1 MKKESVISFLP
12 KKEIEKIIDPIA
24 SGVIFYLLKKI
35 AFSQPEILKTEDIRG
50 MQMTKEFLEACISQ
64 ACNLNKIGSGS
75 YPIDVYSEKQ
85 YGADIKF
92 VTSKIDKDGNFNSYT
107 SGETSLGQNFS
118 DDEESTL
125 DELFKNKLSQ
135 KILKKWSKILE
146 SKYEKPIKEF
156 KLKNIYYFIFV
167 RGDNKIFLSIARVN
181 KNNIKN
187 LTTNKLTEKSLFID
201 NFIEE
206 KYGNSKIY
214 KSKKR
219 MELRVN
225 PKNLQKDNLFIS
237 WDFNDLKP
245 SVSNLRKI
253 SENKELEKHLKNE
266 LKRFFNL

>member
-1 MKKESVISFLP
+1 MKKENVISFLS
-12 KKEIEKIIDPIA
+12 KKEIEKIIDPTA
-24 SGVIFYLLKKI
+24 NNVLFYLLKKI
-35 AFSQPEILKTEDIRG
+35 AFSQPEVLKREDITG

-92 VTSKIDKDGNFNSYT
+92 VTSKIDSDGNFNSST

-118 DDEESTL
+118 DSEESTL
-125 DELFKNKLSQ
+125 DELFKNKLGQ
-135 KILKKWSKILE
+135 KILDKWSEILQG
-146 SKYEKPIKEF
+146 KYEKPIKEF
-156 KLKNIYYFIFV
+156 KLKSIYYFIFV
-167 RGDNKIFLSIARVN
+167 RGGNNIFLSIAKVN

-187 LTTNKLTEKSLFID
+187 LKASKLTEKSLFVT
-201 NFIEE
+201 NFIDE

-225 PKNLQKDNLFIS
+225 PKNLQKDNLFINWS
-237 WDFNDLKP
+237 FDDLKP
-245 SVSNLRKI
+245 SISNLRKM
-253 SENKELEKHLKNE
+253 SENKELEKHLKSE
-266 LKRFFNL
+266 LKRFFKL